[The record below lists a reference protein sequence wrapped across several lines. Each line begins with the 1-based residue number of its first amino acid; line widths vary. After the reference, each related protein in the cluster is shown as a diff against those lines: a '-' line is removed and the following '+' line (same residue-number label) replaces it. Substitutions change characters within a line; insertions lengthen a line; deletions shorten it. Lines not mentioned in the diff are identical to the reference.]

1 MVFLELLH
9 EETLHMEWNGQMD
22 GYTQEQLDINVEIVI
37 LDVVAR

>member
-9 EETLHMEWNGQMD
+9 EETLHMELNGQMD

-37 LDVVAR
+37 LDLVVR